1 MAIYFEPGIPSGTSS
16 IAKWWAVQAINAPG
30 DPGNIGLEATVFSF
44 HLLTMK
50 IRTFTF
56 VPLLLASL
64 ALPALASTSE
74 WTETP
79 GGRVRVII
87 EDKGTDNAV
96 GHELRGALQIELQ
109 PGWKTYWRNPG
120 DAGVPP
126 QVNIDGNA
134 KAQIDFPAPVR
145 FEGDDAGGIG
155 YKQPVSLPLVFHLT
169 SADKRLKGHVFLGV
183 CEKICVPVQATFDFP
198 LDEGEQQASPQ
209 AIAARTIIETAFDRL
224 PTPATPAFGISR
236 VERDGE
242 KAVFDL
248 AVPDPAAPS
257 ELFVASD
264 TVRLSDTISVEKG
277 RFTAK
282 VQGKADNAII
292 DYTLVQNGKAVSGQV
307 TLD

>member
-1 MAIYFEPGIPSGTSS
+1 MRPTMRFPLVFVLLSGLGWS
-16 IAKWWAVQAINAPG
+16 AQA
-30 DPGNIGLEATVFSF
+30 
-44 HLLTMK
+44 
-50 IRTFTF
+50 
-56 VPLLLASL
+56 VPLMPEDDPAVAELSAAQTAHDGAPVLAGFSL
-64 ALPALASTSE
+64 QLA
-74 WTETP
+74 
-79 GGRVRVII
+79 
-87 EDKGTDNAV
+87 
-96 GHELRGALQIELQ
+96 

-126 QVNIDGNA
+126 QINIDGNA
-134 KAQIDFPAPVR
+134 KAQIGFPAPVR

-155 YKQPVSLPLVFHLT
+155 YKQPVSLPIVFHLK
-169 SADKRLKGHVFLGV
+169 SADERLKGHVFLGV

-198 LDEGEQQASPQ
+198 LDSDQQESSPQ

-224 PTPATPAFGISR
+224 PTPASSAFGISG
-236 VERDGE
+236 VKRDGE

-248 AVPDPAAPS
+248 AVPDPTAPS

-264 TVRLSDTISVEKG
+264 TVRLSDTIAVEKG

>member
-1 MAIYFEPGIPSGTSS
+1 VP
-16 IAKWWAVQAINAPG
+16 N
-30 DPGNIGLEATVFSF
+30 DPDNIGLEATIFSF
-44 HLLTMK
+44 HLLPMD
-50 IRTFTF
+50 IRTLAIA
-56 VPLLLASL
+56 PLLLASL

-87 EDKGTDNAV
+87 EDNGPNDAAS
-96 GHELRGALQIELQ
+96 GERRGALQIELQ

-126 QVNIDGNA
+126 QINIEGNA

-145 FEGDDAGGIG
+145 FGGDDEGGIG
-155 YKQPVSLPLVFHLT
+155 YKHPVSLPIVFHLA
-169 SADKRLKGHVFLGV
+169 SADTRLKGHVFLGV
-183 CEKICVPVQATFDFP
+183 CEKICVPVQANFDFP
-198 LDEGEQQASPQ
+198 LNEDGQQASPQ

-224 PTPATPAFGISR
+224 PTPATSTFGISNVKR
-236 VERDGE
+236 EGD

-248 AVPDPAAPS
+248 TVPDSVTPA

-264 TVRLSDTISVEKG
+264 KIRLSDVVAVESGQTGHRFSV
-277 RFTAK
+277 
-282 VQGKADNAII
+282 QMHGKADKPVI
-292 DYTLVQNGKAVSGQV
+292 DYTIVQNGKAVSGQV

>member
-1 MAIYFEPGIPSGTSS
+1 M
-16 IAKWWAVQAINAPG
+16 N
-30 DPGNIGLEATVFSF
+30 
-44 HLLTMK
+44 

-56 VPLLLASL
+56 APLLLAL
-64 ALPALASTSE
+64 LTLPALASTSE

-87 EDKGTDNAV
+87 EDKASDNAPS
-96 GHELRGALQIELQ
+96 GERRGALQIELQ

-155 YKQPVSLPLVFHLT
+155 YKQPVSLPIVFHLT

-198 LDEGEQQASPQ
+198 LDSDLQQPSPQ

-224 PTPATPAFGISR
+224 PAPASSAFGISGVKR
-236 VERDGE
+236 EGE

-248 AVPDPAAPS
+248 AVPDPTAPS

-264 TVRLSDTISVEKG
+264 TVRLSDTIAVEKG

-282 VQGKADNAII
+282 VHGKADNAII
-292 DYTLVQNGKAVSGQV
+292 NYTLVQNGKAVSGQV